1 MIVTGH
7 EERDVVFLEIVLILT
22 VVRIEISY
30 NVHDRSI
37 RTRHRKLMG
46 NDLIITVIGI
56 DYSVRLIRHHLEL
69 IIIARA

>member
-1 MIVTGH
+1 MSLL
-7 EERDVVFLEIVLILT
+7 LEIVFILT
-22 VVRIEISY
+22 VIRIEISHD
-30 NVHDRSI
+30 VHDRSV